1 MDPDHTAVKAP
12 VFPFSRFPGVDPI
25 LGPEMKSTGE
35 VMGIDRD
42 MAQAFAKSQLA
53 AGTILPVSGTVF
65 LSVKDAD
72 KNELVPIARDLVDM
86 GFKLV
91 ATGGTCAHLKN
102 SGLEVTRIN
111 KVMEGQP
118 HIVDAII
125 NGQIDFMINTTRG
138 PQAIADATS
147 IRRQALTHKIP
158 YYTLLT
164 AARAGVQAIQ
174 SMRTREIEVHP
185 IQDYLRSRRG

>member
-1 MDPDHTAVKAP
+1 
-12 VFPFSRFPGVDPI
+12 
-25 LGPEMKSTGE
+25 
-35 VMGIDRD
+35 
-42 MAQAFAKSQLA
+42 
-53 AGTILPVSGTVF
+53 PVSGTVF
-65 LSVKDAD
+65 LSVKDSD
-72 KNELVPIARDLVDM
+72 KNDLIPIARDLTDM

-91 ATGGTCAHLKN
+91 ATGGTCTHLKN
-102 SGLEVTRIN
+102 AGLDVMRIN

-174 SMRTREIEVHP
+174 SMRTREIEVRP
-185 IQDYLRSRRG
+185 IQDYLREKTEAAA